1 MTSIEL
7 LKTATYQCDQR
18 MKWQQAALSVENL
31 QNGNLTQARKVA
43 KGLGWGYIYDLLTNR
58 VGWSEKK
65 SAAYADYLTKRINFQ
80 AYCEAIR

>member
-1 MTSIEL
+1 
-7 LKTATYQCDQR
+7 

-65 SAAYADYLTKRINFQ
+65 SAAYADYLTKRIDFR
-80 AYCEAIR
+80 AYIDAIR

>member
-7 LKTATYQCDQR
+7 LKTAIYQCDQR

>member
-7 LKTATYQCDQR
+7 LKIATQQCEQR
-18 MKWQQAALSVENL
+18 MKWQQVEKSVESL
-31 QNGNLTQARKVA
+31 MNGNLTQARKVA
-43 KGLGWGYIYDLLTNR
+43 KGLGWGYIYDWLTNR
-58 VGWSEKK
+58 VGWSDKK